1 MFKAIA
7 TTVFIFG
14 SMIIG
19 YFLFAKPRDPVKPL
33 PNVAITLIDVLGDGN
48 GILPGQVTTRCLS
61 QEEDNISDQFVVLIQ
76 KIAGSPGNTQYLN
89 GAYVTLAPSGRRPIF
104 QVRFPDP
111 KYCADFVDNYEKCY
125 ATESKI
131 SDPEKMMAPVGTC
144 VKLATSK
151 LTVTENWEG
160 LIEEYSKKRQR

>member
-1 MFKAIA
+1 VFKAIG
-7 TTVFIFG
+7 TMVFIFG

-104 QVRFPDP
+104 QVRYPDP

-125 ATESKI
+125 ATESKV
-131 SDPEKMMAPVGTC
+131 SDPAKIIGPVGTC
-144 VKLATSK
+144 VKAAASK
-151 LTVTENWEG
+151 LNVVEDWEG
-160 LIEEYSKKRQR
+160 LIEQYEKRHPR